1 VDEITLGMA
10 HRGRLNVLANIMGK
24 SPRQIFREFA
34 DKDPE
39 LYRGRGDVKYHLG
52 YSSDYQT
59 LNGKKVHLSLCF
71 NPSHLEYVNTVVMGR
86 VRAKQ
91 DRYNDESRERKMAV
105 LIHGDAAGIGEGI
118 VQETFN
124 LSELIGY
131 HVGGTVHIVVNNQI
145 GFTTSPEQSRSTTYC
160 TDVAKLLQILIFH
173 LNGEDPEA
181 VAQVVNIA
189 LDFRARFK

>member
-10 HRGRLNVLANIMGK
+10 HRGRLNVLVNIMGK

-52 YSSDYQT
+52 FSSDYET
-59 LNGKKVHLSLCF
+59 ANGKKVHLSLCF

-91 DRYNDESRERKMAV
+91 DRYGDEERARKMAV
-105 LIHGDAAGIGEGI
+105 LIR
-118 VQETFN
+118 
-124 LSELIGY
+124 SEERR
-131 HVGGTVHIVVNNQI
+131 VGR
-145 GFTTSPEQSRSTTYC
+145 E
-160 TDVAKLLQILIFH
+160 
-173 LNGEDPEA
+173 
-181 VAQVVNIA
+181 
-189 LDFRARFK
+189 